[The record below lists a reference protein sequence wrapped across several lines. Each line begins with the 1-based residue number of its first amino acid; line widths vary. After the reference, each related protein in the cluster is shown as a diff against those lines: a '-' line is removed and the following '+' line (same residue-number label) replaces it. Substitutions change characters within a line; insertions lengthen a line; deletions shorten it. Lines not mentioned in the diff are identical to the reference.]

1 MFEPN
6 WLCLCWFAARKPI
19 SVNLKEISVL
29 GIASPVV
36 FGLGMVTELN
46 DRSKA
51 PVIPVTRPI
60 YKE

>member
-6 WLCLCWFAARKPI
+6 WLFLCWFAARKPI

-36 FGLGMVTELN
+36 FGLGMVAELN
-46 DRSKA
+46 DRSRA
-51 PVIPVTRPI
+51 PVTPVTRPS